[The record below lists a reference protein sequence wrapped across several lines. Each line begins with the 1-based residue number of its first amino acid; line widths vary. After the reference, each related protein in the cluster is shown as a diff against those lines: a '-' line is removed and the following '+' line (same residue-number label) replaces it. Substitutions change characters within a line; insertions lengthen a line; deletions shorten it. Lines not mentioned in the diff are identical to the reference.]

1 MRALLSSWRRR
12 SSPLALSNDIV
23 VVNSGR
29 NSESVYF
36 FDLRI
41 RHNNGGDSKN
51 VSSSESDVGAP
62 SAFAFVPIAAASDRK
77 ECARALIEHLQ
88 QQKVRTIVGLTD
100 EGKLFMISI
109 CGFF

>member
-1 MRALLSSWRRR
+1 M
-12 SSPLALSNDIV
+12 LSNDIV
-23 VVNSGR
+23 VGNSGKIAR

-51 VSSSESDVGAP
+51 VSSESDVGAP